1 MLSSLLV
8 QDLFLPLFSF
18 FLFSSFIV
26 RLLSLLAYKCTLY
39 TWLDCGSQKDEI
51 CYLQVPER
59 EEELEFSVSV
69 RQDNLLSPEGGR
81 WGGLGDPLQ
90 GLPEDGLP
98 PAAAGL
104 AHDEVV
110 SDGPQTGTLL
120 PLGAGEAGGLV
131 APHQPGYGRYHAG
144 GGSHS
149 PVQLQLLPPSQKG
162 VVILST
168 DCSTLVLYV
177 TSTW

>member
-26 RLLSLLAYKCTLY
+26 RLLSLLAYKCTVY

-69 RQDNLLSPEGGR
+69 RQDNLLGPEGKR
-81 WGGLGDPLQ
+81 WGGDPCRDYLRTAFLQRLQAWRMTRLCLMVLRLAPSCLSVRVRPGDLLLLTSLAMDDITQVEDPTRPYSSNSFPL
-90 GLPEDGLP
+90 
-98 PAAAGL
+98 
-104 AHDEVV
+104 HRNV
-110 SDGPQTGTLL
+110 
-120 PLGAGEAGGLV
+120 
-131 APHQPGYGRYHAG
+131 
-144 GGSHS
+144 
-149 PVQLQLLPPSQKG
+149 
-162 VVILST
+162 
-168 DCSTLVLYV
+168 
-177 TSTW
+177 